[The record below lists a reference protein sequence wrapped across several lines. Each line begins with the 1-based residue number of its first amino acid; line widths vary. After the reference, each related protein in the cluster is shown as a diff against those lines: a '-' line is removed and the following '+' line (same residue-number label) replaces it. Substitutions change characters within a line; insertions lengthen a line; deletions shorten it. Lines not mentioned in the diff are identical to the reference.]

1 MRLGKDLS
9 LRDSWSWRR
18 LRERSKSSK
27 RNRPAKDRK
36 LMKGKVPVDRGRTD
50 SRTNSNQRSIT
61 IISRRWTSIV
71 FRDSE
76 TLSQVVYFQVMKN
89 LNLIMKT

>member
-1 MRLGKDLS
+1 M
-9 LRDSWSWRR
+9 
-18 LRERSKSSK
+18 RERSKSSK
-27 RNRPAKDRK
+27 RNRLAKDRR
-36 LMKGKVPVDRGRTD
+36 LMIGKVPVDRGRTD
-50 SRTNSNQRSIT
+50 SNRTNSNQRNIT

>member
-1 MRLGKDLS
+1 MRG
-9 LRDSWSWRR
+9 
-18 LRERSKSSK
+18 RSKSSK
-27 RNRPAKDRK
+27 RNRPVKDRR
-36 LMKGKVPVDRGRTD
+36 LMKGKVPVDKDRTD
-50 SRTNSNQRSIT
+50 SNRTNSNQKSIT

-89 LNLIMKT
+89 LNLIMKTL